1 MVFNRINHYFYM
13 DFNKGVTWKVKTV
26 SKKGLKLA
34 VKNGLFDVFLDDSF
48 L

>member
-26 SKKGLKLA
+26 SKKGLKL
-34 VKNGLFDVFLDDSF
+34 VMKNRLFDVFLDDSF